1 MGTERPIKSSLL
13 LQRMNSLVLKE
24 KLNVNQAF
32 SNVPNKL
39 GVLRKAGVS
48 RSELDFERMVLISP

>member
-1 MGTERPIKSSLL
+1 
-13 LQRMNSLVLKE
+13 MNSLVLKE